1 MSHWMSSVYSKPF
14 PTCISHFK
22 TQLWVTVSTGP
33 TESSGLRHGNVS
45 EMSIEQNQLPAE
57 NRWNTKIISENS
69 SSHLS
74 RKNFW
79 NKEVPTSMKEAFI
92 STLQPLPLTG
102 MWWSGNMWPAG
113 PQQPPKTLEESH
125 PVIRRSPSEY
135 PRGYAPK
142 GLLIRLLQTNQNKQ
156 KQTKP
161 SKPNK
166 KPNKAKQTDRQTD
179 KQNAHQ
185 KKQTR
190 NSRWVSLSFPRFAT
204 S

>member
-1 MSHWMSSVYSKPF
+1 MKYKNYLGKLIFPLEPKKFLEQRGSNIYERGIHFNAPAVAADRYVVVGQHVTRWASATTENFGGKP
-14 PTCISHFK
+14 PCH
-22 TQLWVTVSTGP
+22 
-33 TESSGLRHGNVS
+33 
-45 EMSIEQNQLPAE
+45 
-57 NRWNTKIISENS
+57 
-69 SSHLS
+69 
-74 RKNFW
+74 
-79 NKEVPTSMKEAFI
+79 
-92 STLQPLPLTG
+92 
-102 MWWSGNMWPAG
+102 
-113 PQQPPKTLEESH
+113 
-125 PVIRRSPSEY
+125 RRSPSEY

-190 NSRWVSLSFPRFAT
+190 NSRWVSLSFLVSQHPKAMTFKDVDT
-204 S
+204 SAFIGIREGLTMPESGWKVQMSNGKKTLVGWVI